1 MEEVDTPSQNYQH
14 TPLYVRPGR
23 RLRNSPAVSP
33 NEHADT
39 GGVTD
44 EPPTEAGGR
53 LLVWCPDRPGIVAA
67 VSAFLAARGAN
78 ITASDQ
84 HSSDPK
90 DGRFFMRM
98 EFQLAGLE
106 PEADE
111 FEAAF
116 DAEVAGRFAMDWRVA
131 YPGRRKRVAILVSHE
146 GHCLIELLSRWRR
159 GELDAEVV
167 AVIGNHRL
175 LEEDV
180 LAQGV
185 DFAHVPTPKG
195 GREQAEEE
203 ILERLA
209 GRCDLVVL
217 ARYMQILSADFLDR
231 LAVPVINIHHSFLPA
246 FPGAAPYRR
255 AHERGVKIIGATAH
269 YVTEELDDG
278 PIIEQDV
285 ARVSHRATVA
295 DFVRTGADI
304 ERAVLARAVRWHLED
319 RILLHERK
327 TVVFAG
333 E

>member
-1 MEEVDTPSQNYQH
+1 VTATE
-14 TPLYVRPGR
+14 
-23 RLRNSPAVSP
+23 PAGDAEAAS
-33 NEHADT
+33 
-39 GGVTD
+39 
-44 EPPTEAGGR
+44 AGGR
-53 LLVWCPDRPGIVAA
+53 ILIGCPDRPGIVAA
-67 VSAFLAARGAN
+67 VSAFLAGRGAN
-78 ITASDQ
+78 ITESDQ
-84 HSSDPK
+84 HSSDPR

-98 EFQLAGLE
+98 EFQLDGLE
-106 PEADE
+106 REAAE

-116 DAEVAGRFAMDWRVA
+116 VDEVADRFSMQWRIA
-131 YPGRRKRVAILVSHE
+131 YRGRRKRVGILVSRE
-146 GHCLIELLSRWRR
+146 GHCVLELLSRWRR
-159 GELDAEVV
+159 GELDAEIVG
-167 AVIGNHRL
+167 VIGNHRV
-175 LEEDV
+175 LEEEV
-180 LAQGV
+180 RGQGV
-185 DFAHVPTPKG
+185 EFTHVATPPG
-195 GREQAEEE
+195 GREAAEREM
-203 ILERLA
+203 LEALT

-217 ARYMQILSADFLDR
+217 ARYMQILTGDFLDR

-285 ARVSHRATVA
+285 GRVSHRATVA

-319 RILLHERK
+319 RILVHERK

>member
-1 MEEVDTPSQNYQH
+1 VSDD
-14 TPLYVRPGR
+14 
-23 RLRNSPAVSP
+23 PAS
-33 NEHADT
+33 
-39 GGVTD
+39 
-44 EPPTEAGGR
+44 AGGR
-53 LLVWCPDRPGIVAA
+53 LLIWCPDRPGIVAG

-84 HSSDPK
+84 HSSDPR

-106 PEADE
+106 RAADE
-111 FEAAF
+111 FERAF
-116 DAEVAGRFAMDWRVA
+116 DDEVAGLFGMRWRIA
-131 YPGRRKRVAILVSHE
+131 YPGRRKRVGILVSHE
-146 GHCLIELLSRWRR
+146 GHCVLELLTRWRR
-159 GELDAEVV
+159 GELDANIVG
-167 AVIGNHRL
+167 VIGNHRV
-175 LEEDV
+175 LEDDV

-185 DFAHVPTPKG
+185 EFAHVPTPRG
-195 GREQAEEE
+195 GREEAERE
-203 ILERLA
+203 LLGHLA

-217 ARYMQILSADFLDR
+217 ARYMQILTGDFLDR
-231 LAVPVINIHHSFLPA
+231 LGVPVINIHHSFLPA
-246 FPGAAPYRR
+246 FPGAAPYRQ

-319 RILLHERK
+319 RILVHERK

>member
-1 MEEVDTPSQNYQH
+1 VTATE
-14 TPLYVRPGR
+14 
-23 RLRNSPAVSP
+23 PAG
-33 NEHADT
+33 D
-39 GGVTD
+39 D
-44 EPPTEAGGR
+44 EAVAAGGR
-53 LLVWCPDRPGIVAA
+53 LLIGCADRPGIVAA

-84 HSSDPK
+84 HSTDPK

-106 PEADE
+106 RAAAG

-116 DAEVAGRFAMDWRVA
+116 VDEVAGRFSMEWRIA
-131 YPGRRKRVAILVSHE
+131 YAGRRKRVGILVSHE
-146 GHCLIELLSRWRR
+146 GHCLLEVLSRWRR
-159 GELDAEVV
+159 GELDAEIVG
-167 AVIGNHRL
+167 VISNHRL
-175 LEEDV
+175 LEDDV
-180 LAQGV
+180 RGQGV
-185 DFAHVPTPKG
+185 EFTHVPTPKG
-195 GREQAEEE
+195 GREAAEREL
-203 ILERLA
+203 LEALV

-217 ARYMQILSADFLDR
+217 ARYMQILTGDFLDR
-231 LAVPVINIHHSFLPA
+231 LGVPVINIHHSFLPA
-246 FPGAAPYRR
+246 FPGASPYSR

-319 RILLHERK
+319 RILVHEKK

-333 E
+333 D

>member
-1 MEEVDTPSQNYQH
+1 MTEESESV
-14 TPLYVRPGR
+14 
-23 RLRNSPAVSP
+23 
-33 NEHADT
+33 
-39 GGVTD
+39 
-44 EPPTEAGGR
+44 GGR
-53 LLVWCPDRPGIVAA
+53 LLIWCADRPGIVAA
-67 VSAFLAARGAN
+67 VSAFLAGRGAN

-84 HSSDPK
+84 HSSDPR

-98 EFQLAGLE
+98 EFQLAALDR
-106 PEADE
+106 EAE
-111 FEAAF
+111 GFEAAF
-116 DAEVAGRFAMDWRVA
+116 GDEVASRFAMQWRIA

-146 GHCLIELLSRWRR
+146 GHCVLELISRWRR
-159 GELDAEVV
+159 GELDADVV
-167 AVIGNHRL
+167 GVIGNHRV
-175 LEEDV
+175 LEDEV

-185 DFAHVPTPKG
+185 EFAHVPTPKG
-195 GREQAEEE
+195 GREPAERE
-203 ILERLA
+203 LLGLLA
-209 GRCDLVVL
+209 GHCDVVVL
-217 ARYMQILSADFLDR
+217 ARYMQILSGDFLDR

-246 FPGAAPYRR
+246 FPGAGPYRR

-319 RILLHERK
+319 RILVHERK

-333 E
+333 Q